1 MRNVVCVGDSIRMGY
16 EPTVVA
22 ELHGW
27 AKVAE
32 MGDTQ
37 GGTTSTV
44 LEHLKEWVI
53 AHNPDIVHLN
63 AGLHDMARASGPGP
77 ENRVPIDEY
86 RANMRKI
93 VETIQQQTAAR
104 VIVALTTPVD
114 LERQLAVEY
123 GINRTLE
130 DVALY
135 NKVATTIAAELGV
148 TVNDLFSVIAD
159 HGAGDLLAEDGVHFT
174 PEGSVIL
181 GRAAAAAIRAAVEE

>member
-1 MRNVVCVGDSIRMGY
+1 VVCVGDSIRMGY
-16 EPTVVA
+16 E
-22 ELHGW
+22 
-27 AKVAE
+27 
-32 MGDTQ
+32 
-37 GGTTSTV
+37 
-44 LEHLKEWVI
+44 WVI
-53 AHNPDIVHLN
+53 AHNPDIVRLN